1 MPNLLTEPMSS
12 ISTDLISR
20 INKENPQLLKY
31 ALIGG
36 MTRQVSHEMNNY
48 LTGII
53 GYIQLAMKSAWV
65 DAKTRNNMM
74 RLLQYCESAKL
85 MNCTLAELFSP
96 IPHEELLEDIGV
108 IVNSASAFC
117 NRIFGPNC
125 SVVVSE
131 ISPAIG
137 IAVPETS
144 LKEMLIFLLLH
155 AKEIINSKGEIIVR
169 VGSEDGLLFDALD
182 NYVPFA
188 VIEIAAK
195 ALAEDNPNSLSYLNF
210 SDLPQKTRDFQ
221 ASASLLLAQSL
232 ASQWNGGVD
241 SICLEN
247 HLSIYRL
254 RLPQR
259 FSTSGS
265 QVKTYS
271 SSDSL
276 SIPSRPIR
284 IVLLEDQE
292 LISDFIQISLEK
304 EGHSLEVFHDG
315 LELEQYLKQTD
326 MESIDIYI
334 LDVLVPSRSG
344 LEVARTIRKKS
355 QNSKILFYSALS
367 QEEDISQEFPLNG
380 NTKFL
385 AKPFKKEDLLKNLYE
400 MTSKD

>member
-65 DAKTRNNMM
+65 DAKMRNNMM

-125 SVVVSE
+125 SVVVNE
-131 ISPAIG
+131 ISPSIG
-137 IAVPETS
+137 IAIPETS

-155 AKEIINSKGEIIVR
+155 AKEIMNSKGEIIVR
-169 VGSEDGLLFDALD
+169 VGSEDGLLFDVLD
-182 NYVPFA
+182 NYVPFT
-188 VIEIAAK
+188 VIDITAK
-195 ALAEDNPNSLSYLNF
+195 AFVEDNADSLSYL
-210 SDLPQKTRDFQ
+210 SPRKSGDFQ

-241 SICLEN
+241 SICLED

-265 QVKTYS
+265 QEKTFS

-292 LISDFIQISLEK
+292 LISDFIRISLEK